1 MDRREECGSIGSESS
16 SIEVYFKVFGE
27 VVGKGRPRFTTRGG
41 FPRAVTPAK
50 TRTYEERVRT
60 EYIEE
65 CGVKWDRTVPL
76 EMIVNAYFEVPK
88 SASKKAKERMILHE
102 RPTKKP
108 DWDNIGKAVSDALN
122 EIAYGDDAQIVS
134 ATVNKFWASESAI
147 EVTIREVR
155 T

>member
-88 SASKKAKERMILHE
+88 SASKKAKERMILSE
-102 RPTKKP
+102 YPTKKP
-108 DWDNIGKAVSDALN
+108 DADNILKVIADALN
-122 EIAYGDDAQIVS
+122 LVAYGDDSQIVR
-134 ATVNKFWASESAI
+134 ATCRKFWAEESAI